1 MDDEKRLNRNVT
13 ILIAEDDEGHALLIN
28 RNLRRAGI
36 ENPIRHFPDGQEVVD
51 FLGLGADADRRG
63 VEAGQPYLLL
73 LDIRMPKL
81 DGVEVLRQIR
91 ADPELRGMPVIMV
104 TTTDDPRE
112 IEHCHRLGCST
123 YVTKPVDYEKFVE
136 AIRRLGLFL
145 MVIEVPRIGE
155 NES

>member
-1 MDDEKRLNRNVT
+1 MGDETKLNRNVT
-13 ILIAEDDEGHALLIN
+13 ILVAEDDEGHALLIN

-36 ENPIRHFPDGQEVVD
+36 ENPIRHFPDGQEILD
-51 FLGLGADADRRG
+51 FLGLGDDTDAPG